1 MAQCGAGIHA
11 DPEQARMGSK
21 STKAMLAW
29 FPTRSDI
36 QCFVA
41 GLRCLY
47 AMLGDHSCLFAL
59 NKLLHAR
66 NT

>member
-11 DPEQARMGSK
+11 DPEQARVCTE

-29 FPTRSDI
+29 FPTRSRVR
-36 QCFVA
+36 CFLA

-47 AMLGDHSCLFAL
+47 EIAW
-59 NKLLHAR
+59 
-66 NT
+66 